1 MTHPIHDPRY
11 QQIATLLAELR
22 KQRGLLQQDV
32 ADRLGRPQAFVS
44 KVESGARRVD
54 LVELLDFLR
63 VLNADPHA
71 FIDSLLN
78 QPISSLPR

>member
-11 QQIATLLAELR
+11 QRIATMLADLR

-44 KVESGARRVD
+44 KVESGVRRLDV
-54 LVELLDFLR
+54 VELLDFLR
-63 VLNADPHA
+63 VLDADPHA
-71 FIDSLLN
+71 FIDALRD
-78 QPISSLPR
+78 QPITSLPR